1 GNQPQVETEPPVRWS
16 RMIRSCAF
24 CLSKL
29 SFAHASKN
37 VHRVG
42 QARSDCDGG
51 DRGNR
56 RGRLRQGVVQ
66 PDREARGPV
75 EHRHDQLPLRR
86 QGRPAHGVRR
96 RDRAGNRRVHAVAH
110 RGCRRPRGGTARLR
124 RGQRRPGRRA
134 PRRRPGADR
143 HRPERPRAAHR
154 RLPAPGRVRG
164 ALPQRAGGGSLPPLR
179 HPDRDARPDQRPGRR
194 RGHGG
199 RRRTRTR
206 RARPHRPRARRP
218 VRAGN
223 RPQPGKR
230 SLMMTNEKPVAD
242 TMTGEQPAPD
252 AGLRRVVRANVI
264 TVVFEVIVPMVL
276 FYGLR
281 AAGVSQWWALMAGV
295 LVAAPYVGWTIAR
308 NRRVDLVALFT
319 LSVLVLSVVLGLLSD
334 DPRTLAIR
342 EGWTAALGGL
352 FGLWMLV
359 TVVVGKPA
367 QLTLGRTVA
376 EVKRGAEGAAGWA
389 ARWDTD
395 ARFRRGLRV
404 DTAVWGAVLLANAV
418 AHVVLVYTLPI
429 DLISLVTTVE
439 WFASLAC
446 LITWHVWYIR
456 KENLD
461 A

>member
-1 GNQPQVETEPPVRWS
+1 
-16 RMIRSCAF
+16 
-24 CLSKL
+24 
-29 SFAHASKN
+29 
-37 VHRVG
+37 
-42 QARSDCDGG
+42 
-51 DRGNR
+51 
-56 RGRLRQGVVQ
+56 
-66 PDREARGPV
+66 
-75 EHRHDQLPLRR
+75 
-86 QGRPAHGVRR
+86 
-96 RDRAGNRRVHAVAH
+96 
-110 RGCRRPRGGTARLR
+110 
-124 RGQRRPGRRA
+124 
-134 PRRRPGADR
+134 
-143 HRPERPRAAHR
+143 
-154 RLPAPGRVRG
+154 
-164 ALPQRAGGGSLPPLR
+164 
-179 HPDRDARPDQRPGRR
+179 
-194 RGHGG
+194 
-199 RRRTRTR
+199 
-206 RARPHRPRARRP
+206 
-218 VRAGN
+218 
-223 RPQPGKR
+223 
-230 SLMMTNEKPVAD
+230 MMTSDKPVAA

-334 DPRTLAIR
+334 DPRTLTIR

-359 TVVVGKPA
+359 TVVVGQPA
-367 QLTLGRTVA
+367 QLTLGRTIA
-376 EVKRGAEGAAGWA
+376 EIKRGVEGAAAWA

-395 ARFRRGLRV
+395 ARFRRGLRI
-404 DTAVWGAVLLANAV
+404 DTAAWGAVLLANAV
-418 AHVVLVYTLPI
+418 VHVVLVYTLPV

-456 KENLD
+456 RENLD

>member
-1 GNQPQVETEPPVRWS
+1 
-16 RMIRSCAF
+16 
-24 CLSKL
+24 
-29 SFAHASKN
+29 
-37 VHRVG
+37 
-42 QARSDCDGG
+42 
-51 DRGNR
+51 
-56 RGRLRQGVVQ
+56 
-66 PDREARGPV
+66 
-75 EHRHDQLPLRR
+75 
-86 QGRPAHGVRR
+86 
-96 RDRAGNRRVHAVAH
+96 
-110 RGCRRPRGGTARLR
+110 
-124 RGQRRPGRRA
+124 
-134 PRRRPGADR
+134 
-143 HRPERPRAAHR
+143 
-154 RLPAPGRVRG
+154 
-164 ALPQRAGGGSLPPLR
+164 
-179 HPDRDARPDQRPGRR
+179 
-194 RGHGG
+194 
-199 RRRTRTR
+199 
-206 RARPHRPRARRP
+206 
-218 VRAGN
+218 
-223 RPQPGKR
+223 
-230 SLMMTNEKPVAD
+230 MMTNEKPVAAM
-242 TMTGEQPAPD
+242 MTGERPAPD

-295 LVAAPYVGWTIAR
+295 LVAAPYVGWTAAR

-352 FGLWMLV
+352 FGLWMLI
-359 TVVVGKPA
+359 TVVGGKPA
-367 QLTLGRTVA
+367 QLTLGRTIA
-376 EVKRGAEGAAGWA
+376 EVKRGAKGAAAWA

-395 ARFRRGLRV
+395 ARFRRGLRI

-456 KENLD
+456 KEHLD

>member
-1 GNQPQVETEPPVRWS
+1 
-16 RMIRSCAF
+16 
-24 CLSKL
+24 
-29 SFAHASKN
+29 
-37 VHRVG
+37 
-42 QARSDCDGG
+42 
-51 DRGNR
+51 
-56 RGRLRQGVVQ
+56 
-66 PDREARGPV
+66 
-75 EHRHDQLPLRR
+75 
-86 QGRPAHGVRR
+86 
-96 RDRAGNRRVHAVAH
+96 
-110 RGCRRPRGGTARLR
+110 
-124 RGQRRPGRRA
+124 
-134 PRRRPGADR
+134 
-143 HRPERPRAAHR
+143 
-154 RLPAPGRVRG
+154 
-164 ALPQRAGGGSLPPLR
+164 
-179 HPDRDARPDQRPGRR
+179 
-194 RGHGG
+194 
-199 RRRTRTR
+199 
-206 RARPHRPRARRP
+206 
-218 VRAGN
+218 
-223 RPQPGKR
+223 
-230 SLMMTNEKPVAD
+230 MMTNEKPVAAM
-242 TMTGEQPAPD
+242 MTGETPAPD

-281 AAGVSQWWALMAGV
+281 AAGV
-295 LVAAPYVGWTIAR
+295 LVAAPYVGWTVAR

-376 EVKRGAEGAAGWA
+376 EVKRGAEGAAAWA

-395 ARFRRGLRV
+395 ARFRRGLRI
-404 DTAVWGAVLLANAV
+404 DTAVWGTVLLANAV

>member
-1 GNQPQVETEPPVRWS
+1 
-16 RMIRSCAF
+16 
-24 CLSKL
+24 
-29 SFAHASKN
+29 
-37 VHRVG
+37 
-42 QARSDCDGG
+42 
-51 DRGNR
+51 
-56 RGRLRQGVVQ
+56 
-66 PDREARGPV
+66 
-75 EHRHDQLPLRR
+75 
-86 QGRPAHGVRR
+86 
-96 RDRAGNRRVHAVAH
+96 
-110 RGCRRPRGGTARLR
+110 
-124 RGQRRPGRRA
+124 
-134 PRRRPGADR
+134 
-143 HRPERPRAAHR
+143 
-154 RLPAPGRVRG
+154 
-164 ALPQRAGGGSLPPLR
+164 
-179 HPDRDARPDQRPGRR
+179 
-194 RGHGG
+194 
-199 RRRTRTR
+199 
-206 RARPHRPRARRP
+206 
-218 VRAGN
+218 
-223 RPQPGKR
+223 
-230 SLMMTNEKPVAD
+230 MMTNEKPVAAM
-242 TMTGEQPAPD
+242 MTGEQPAPD

-295 LVAAPYVGWTIAR
+295 LVATPYVLWTVVR
-308 NRRVDLVALFT
+308 NRRIDLIALVT

-376 EVKRGAEGAAGWA
+376 EVKRGAEGAAAWA

-395 ARFRRGLRV
+395 ARFRRGLRI